1 MTLGQRIQTI
11 LKEQKIKQVEF
22 ARTLGISANYANLI
36 ANDKKETIS
45 DTLAKLIEESYGYSA
60 QWVLD
65 GSGEKLSTNELT
77 AEKSE
82 LLKKIQKMSSSD
94 VLYIPILEDSAPQIK
109 AKNRCGLR
117 FPSFH
122 PDRA

>member
-60 QWVLD
+60 QWVLY

-82 LLKKIQKMSSSD
+82 LLKKIQKMSSSEVRA
-94 VLYIPILEDSAPQIK
+94 VLAFVNTLESMK
-109 AKNRCGLR
+109 KEKGE
-117 FPSFH
+117 
-122 PDRA
+122 